1 MSQLFIGAWNHA
13 DNYGNISD
21 DGGVFFDINE
31 DRSKGIISTSSPPT
45 KTT

>member
-21 DGGVFFDINE
+21 DGGVFFDMTNLQL
-31 DRSKGIISTSSPPT
+31 KCN
-45 KTT
+45 K